1 MSLATAQHFDAIAL
15 HIVKPEIDA
24 SLLQVQNALSAY
36 IDDTSNT
43 FGLAEASENMRQ
55 IHGVLSLLEIAGA
68 IELAQA
74 TSQLINHIVAD
85 TTKVT
90 DQQLGAVSEGLMML
104 SRYLEFVVLRENLL
118 PHFLLPSINRIYA
131 ELDQPLLREGYF
143 LQPYLSIIQLP
154 NLNLNLQKPEISPAQ
169 VNQLL
174 ALYKTSLNHLL
185 KKQANA
191 LDFQAIKLVGHF
203 TSMLAA
209 GSSSELYWHAI
220 NTAFT
225 DLQSCGLNAV
235 RLRSLILIERNLQK
249 FVTNTAVF
257 VPTEQDIAD
266 ALTLSACRDHE
277 EADELRQQLG
287 LNDYL
292 ISDAQAS
299 LLGRY
304 LHGPDSA
311 TIHVTTELMQQEI
324 SDIKNK
330 IDSMQHGDSIDSSF
344 SAIGEQLHQLANTLS
359 LLNLGDAGTLLSYQA
374 NQISSWRDMTNIE
387 EINNLMDALL
397 YAGNALTVLDRSYI
411 AGTSKLP
418 FHNLHISLHQLE
430 EAGETLVKE
439 SRESL
444 NMSMRALTS
453 YLETKDLLH
462 MNNVPAMF
470 ETIAGALAFMDAT
483 AGRDMLKQAAQYVE
497 RAFAPDQTTPPDSHH
512 INLLANVM
520 VSVEHYLESLEQQKP
535 LGIRPFEIGL
545 KSVQELAA

>member
-36 IDDTSNT
+36 IDDISNT
-43 FGLAEASENMRQ
+43 FGLAEASENMKQ
-55 IHGVLSLLEIAGA
+55 IHGVLSLLDITGA
-68 IELAQA
+68 VELSEA
-74 TSQLINHIVAD
+74 TSRLINHIVVNTAR
-85 TTKVT
+85 VT

-131 ELDQPLLREGYF
+131 ELGQPLLREGFF

-154 NLNLNLQKPEISPAQ
+154 RLNLHLQKPDISASQ
-169 VNQLL
+169 MNQLL

-203 TSMLAA
+203 ASMLAA

-225 DLQSCGLNAV
+225 DLQHCTLNDV

-249 FVTNTAVF
+249 FIGSTAAF
-257 VPTEQDIAD
+257 TATEQDMAD
-266 ALTLSACRDHE
+266 ALTLSACRDHA
-277 EADELRQQLG
+277 EADALRQQLG
-287 LNDYL
+287 LTDYL
-292 ISDAQAS
+292 ISDAQAG

-311 TIHVTTELMQQEI
+311 TIHATTDLMQQEI
-324 SDIKNK
+324 TDIKNK

-344 SAIGEQLHQLANTLS
+344 AAIGEQLHQLASALS
-359 LLNLGDAGTLLSYQA
+359 LLNLAEASTLLADQA
-374 NQISSWRDMTNIE
+374 SQVAGWRDLTQIQAVNH
-387 EINNLMDALL
+387 LMDVLL

-418 FHNLHISLHQLE
+418 FHNLRISLHQLE
-430 EAGETLVKE
+430 EAGETLVRE

-453 YLETKDLLH
+453 YLESKDLLH
-462 MNNVPAMF
+462 MHNVPAML
-470 ETIAGALAFMDAT
+470 ETIAGALAFMNAT
-483 AGRDMLKQAAQYVE
+483 AGRDMLKQAARYVA
-497 RAFAPDQTTPPDSHH
+497 RAFAPDQPAPPDSHH
-512 INLLANVM
+512 INLLANVL
-520 VSVEHYLESLEQQKP
+520 VSVEYYLDSLEQQKP
-535 LGIRPFEIGL
+535 LGIRPFAIGL

>member
-36 IDDTSNT
+36 IDDISNT
-43 FGLAEASENMRQ
+43 FGLAEASENMKQ
-55 IHGVLSLLEIAGA
+55 IHGVLSLLDITGA
-68 IELAQA
+68 VELSEA
-74 TSQLINHIVAD
+74 TSRLINHIVVNTAR
-85 TTKVT
+85 VT

-131 ELDQPLLREGYF
+131 ELGQPLLREGFF

-154 NLNLNLQKPEISPAQ
+154 RLNLHLQKPDISASQ
-169 VNQLL
+169 MNQLL

-203 TSMLAA
+203 ASMLAA

-225 DLQSCGLNAV
+225 DLQHCTLNDV

-249 FVTNTAVF
+249 FIGSAAAFTA
-257 VPTEQDIAD
+257 TEQDMAD
-266 ALTLSACRDHE
+266 ALTLSACRDHA
-277 EADELRQQLG
+277 EADALRQQLG
-287 LNDYL
+287 LTDYL
-292 ISDAQAS
+292 ISDAQAG

-311 TIHVTTELMQQEI
+311 TIHATTDLMQQEI
-324 SDIKNK
+324 TDIKNK

-344 SAIGEQLHQLANTLS
+344 AAIGEQLHQLASALS
-359 LLNLGDAGTLLSYQA
+359 LLNLAEASTLLADQA
-374 NQISSWRDMTNIE
+374 SQVAGWRDLTQIQAVNH
-387 EINNLMDALL
+387 LMDVLL

-418 FHNLHISLHQLE
+418 FHNLRISLHQLE
-430 EAGETLVKE
+430 EAGETLVRE

-453 YLETKDLLH
+453 YLESKDLLH
-462 MNNVPAMF
+462 MHNVPAML
-470 ETIAGALAFMDAT
+470 ETIAGALAFMNAT
-483 AGRDMLKQAAQYVE
+483 AGRDMLKQAARYVA
-497 RAFAPDQTTPPDSHH
+497 RAFAPDQPAPPDSHH
-512 INLLANVM
+512 INLLANVL
-520 VSVEHYLESLEQQKP
+520 VSVEYYLDSLEQQKP
-535 LGIRPFEIGL
+535 LGIRPFAIGL

>member
-36 IDDTSNT
+36 IDDISNT
-43 FGLAEASENMRQ
+43 FGLAEASENMKQ
-55 IHGVLSLLEIAGA
+55 IHGVLSLLDITGA
-68 IELAQA
+68 VELSEA
-74 TSQLINHIVAD
+74 TSRLINHIVVNTAR
-85 TTKVT
+85 VT

-131 ELDQPLLREGYF
+131 ELGQPLLREGFF

-154 NLNLNLQKPEISPAQ
+154 RLNLHLQKPDISASQ
-169 VNQLL
+169 MNQLL
-174 ALYKTSLNHLL
+174 ALYKISLNHLL

-203 TSMLAA
+203 ASMLAA

-225 DLQSCGLNAV
+225 DLQHCTLNDV

-249 FVTNTAVF
+249 FIGSTAAF
-257 VPTEQDIAD
+257 TATEQDMAD
-266 ALTLSACRDHE
+266 ALTLSACRDHA
-277 EADELRQQLG
+277 EADALRQQLG
-287 LNDYL
+287 LTDYL
-292 ISDAQAS
+292 ISDAQAG

-311 TIHVTTELMQQEI
+311 TIHATTDLMQQEI
-324 SDIKNK
+324 TDIKNK

-344 SAIGEQLHQLANTLS
+344 AAIGEQLHQLASALS
-359 LLNLGDAGTLLSYQA
+359 LLNLAEASTLLADQA
-374 NQISSWRDMTNIE
+374 SQVAGWRDLTQIQAVNH
-387 EINNLMDALL
+387 LMDVLL

-418 FHNLHISLHQLE
+418 FHNLRISLHQLE
-430 EAGETLVKE
+430 EAGETLVRE

-453 YLETKDLLH
+453 YLESKDLLH
-462 MNNVPAMF
+462 MHNVPAML
-470 ETIAGALAFMDAT
+470 ETIAGALAFMNAT
-483 AGRDMLKQAAQYVE
+483 AGRDMLKQAARYVA
-497 RAFAPDQTTPPDSHH
+497 RAFAPDQPAPPDSHH
-512 INLLANVM
+512 INLLANVL
-520 VSVEHYLESLEQQKP
+520 VSVEYYLDSLEQQKP
-535 LGIRPFEIGL
+535 LGIRPFAIGL